1 MKPKPP
7 KATKKVNATP
17 TPVEMDSR
25 ICFGIH
31 YFNTADDAEAYA
43 KVVSGRGD
51 TYNGGYN
58 HGRGCGRDESWDY
71 TNKAGVK
78 LFAVTVA

>member
-1 MKPKPP
+1 MKNKPA
-7 KATKKVNATP
+7 KAKKTSSAIP
-17 TPVEMDSR
+17 SPVEIDSR

-31 YFNTADDAEAYA
+31 YFSTVADAEAYA
-43 KVVSGRGD
+43 KVISARGD
-51 TYNGGYN
+51 TYNGGYY
-58 HGRGCGRDESWDY
+58 HGMSCGRDEGWDY

>member
-1 MKPKPP
+1 MNKTDKELH
-7 KATKKVNATP
+7 AISGS
-17 TPVEMDSR
+17 PVEMDSR

-31 YFNTADDAEAYA
+31 YFDSEVKAKAYA
-43 KVVSGRGD
+43 EVVSRRGD
-51 TYNGGYN
+51 AYNGGYN

-78 LFAVTVA
+78 LFAVTFA